1 MSTGESKQVVAN
13 FFATV
18 FNGHD
23 LAALPK
29 FVENER
35 LVLAASGL
43 VNGSPDLQIA
53 TEHLIAEDDLVA
65 IRISGQGTH
74 TGVWRGVQPT
84 GKTWKAT
91 CNAHYRVAN
100 GKIVDFWV
108 NWDWLSIMQQLGAV
122 TGP

>member
-1 MSTGESKQVVAN
+1 VDAVWHADVAAGRSDTGELADVVRDE
-13 FFATV
+13 V
-18 FNGHD
+18 C
-23 LAALPK
+23 LK
-29 FVENER
+29 
-35 LVLAASGL
+35 
-43 VNGSPDLQIA
+43 GSAIA
-53 TEHLIAEDDLVA
+53 
-65 IRISGQGTH
+65 RYG
-74 TGVWRGVQPT
+74 QPT